1 MRVNAVEY
9 IQPESRGGSVG
20 RRVEVEGMVGK
31 EKGGHYQKTSKNKI
45 CVKEHTET
53 GYTVC

>member
-31 EKGGHYQKTSKNKI
+31 EKGGIIRRQVRTKY
-45 CVKEHTET
+45 V
-53 GYTVC
+53 